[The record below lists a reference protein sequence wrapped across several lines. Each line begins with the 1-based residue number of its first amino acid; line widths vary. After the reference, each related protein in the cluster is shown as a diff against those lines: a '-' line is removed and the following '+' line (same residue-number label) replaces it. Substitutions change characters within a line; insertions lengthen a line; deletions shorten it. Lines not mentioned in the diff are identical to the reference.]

1 MALRVRTP
9 RRKKAAV
16 LAWLTLTNYKP
27 SS

>member
-9 RRKKAAV
+9 RRKKAAA
-16 LAWLTLTNYKP
+16 LAWLTPTNYKP